1 MDSRGI
7 PIVLPGNKYSSPR
20 RNTKLTS
27 LRSEVSSPFIL
38 PSGRNEP
45 SLLEIYDSF
54 ADACFQGHFN
64 HSILNED
71 TRYNVLD
78 FYKSEI
84 CPTDTTPMQSTFC
97 SPRRAPIE
105 STFESR
111 VPELQ
116 DSQQSTAKP
125 ITIRSSTFSD
135 EGTITFESPLMGYMP
150 AVKNTQETIKQDMST
165 DAQLI
170 AFSDMALNTVE
181 NMSIADECNATSEVM
196 AESQLTVEKCDTDQ
210 TKQLSEM
217 DTHLEPK
224 SSESHTPQTRKKKP
238 ATRPVRLT
246 RSQRKLKDQELISLP
261 SSTRHVRKSR
271 AAQKVTSQKD
281 EMLVNQTNDE
291 SQDKNEK
298 PVDLATQH
306 KITRKEMEQ
315 KEIETIIENFPGLPR
330 YYEFLERAGRGTFSK
345 VYKAK
350 DLLVDLYIPKDQKA
364 KIESS
369 LEGIDSN
376 YVAIKLIFDIS
387 SPLRIAE
394 EIQFLTMF
402 RESPCITPLITAFR
416 HEPYTYLVLPYIDFD
431 HFDDFYYNMSLAD
444 VRLYI
449 SQLLI
454 GLECVHKKGI
464 IHRDVK
470 PGNFLYNN
478 KTKLGYLA
486 DFGLAQQQMPF
497 HRESNGQ
504 VPHVLYT
511 QNTEEA
517 GYYINDQR
525 PHFHAIRSGTKGFR
539 APEVL
544 LKYLNQTTAI
554 DIWAV
559 GVILL
564 VILSGR
570 YPFFNP
576 EDDSDAIM
584 ELAHLFGMKKLKEFV
599 EFYGRSIRTNIP
611 DIPEEEVD
619 LEYLCRNMNRENVD
633 KWDPEEFSQA
643 IDLLKHCLVL
653 IHTNRYTATA
663 ALHHPFLNK

>member
-20 RNTKLTS
+20 RNTKLTP
-27 LRSEVSSPFIL
+27 LRPEVPSSPFIL
-38 PSGRNEP
+38 PSGKNEP
-45 SLLEIYDSF
+45 SLLEVYDSF
-54 ADACFQGHFN
+54 ADACFQSHFN

-71 TRYNVLD
+71 TRYNVLE

-84 CPTDTTPMQSTFC
+84 CPTDSTPLHSTIFP
-97 SPRRAPIE
+97 PRRAPVPIE
-105 STFESR
+105 TTFESR

-116 DSQQSTAKP
+116 DSQRPTVKP
-125 ITIRSSTFSD
+125 ITIRSSTFSE
-135 EGTITFESPLMGYMP
+135 EGTGIFESPQLEYIP
-150 AVKNTQETIKQDMST
+150 AVQNTQETIKQEIST

-170 AFSDMALNTVE
+170 DFSDMALNTIE
-181 NMSIADECNATSEVM
+181 NMSITDQCNATSEVM
-196 AESQLTVEKCDTDQ
+196 AGSQSTVEKCDTDQ

-217 DTHLEPK
+217 DIRHEPK
-224 SSESHTPQTRKKKP
+224 SSESHIPRTRKRKP
-238 ATRPVRLT
+238 VTKPFRLT
-246 RSQRKLKDQELISLP
+246 RSQRKLKDQELVSLP
-261 SSTRHVRKSR
+261 NFTSPVKKPR
-271 AAQKVTSQKD
+271 AASKATSKKD
-281 EMLVNQTNDE
+281 ETPAKQTSNKD
-291 SQDKNEK
+291 QDKNEK
-298 PVDLATQH
+298 ATQR
-306 KITRKEMEQ
+306 KNLRKEMEQ
-315 KEIETIIENFPGLPR
+315 KEIKTIIETFPGLPH

-350 DLLVDLYIPKDQKA
+350 DLLVDLYVPNDQKD

-369 LEGIDSN
+369 LEGMDSN

-431 HFDDFYYNMSLAD
+431 HFDDFYNNMSLAD
-444 VRLYI
+444 VRSYI

-454 GLECVHKKGI
+454 GLECVHKKSI

-478 KTKLGYLA
+478 KTKIGYLA
-486 DFGLAQQQMPF
+486 DFGLAQQQTLF
-497 HRESNGQ
+497 QRESNGQ
-504 VPHVLYT
+504 VPNSLYT
-511 QNTEEA
+511 QNMDEP
-517 GYYINDQR
+517 GHYINDQR

-576 EDDSDAIM
+576 EDDPDAII

-599 EFYGRSIRTNIP
+599 EFYGRSIQTNIP
-611 DIPEEEVD
+611 DIPEEEID
-619 LEYLCRNMNRENVD
+619 LTDLCRIMNKENVD
-633 KWDPEEFSQA
+633 KWDPEEFLQA
-643 IDLLKHCLVL
+643 TDLLKHCLVL

-663 ALHHPFLNK
+663 ALSHPFFKK